1 MKLKRLESF
10 SVNEGILSS
19 VFKGISDVFKTKKSK
34 IDSMLKQIKKA
45 KSEEIDNRIAI
56 EKEIWSI
63 PKENTPEYR
72 FLVSNLERQN
82 RVYANLKMQEID
94 SLLKETE
101 SQIEKNPKLQAYFSS
116 ELAKIEA
123 DSTEKL
129 LKGLNKYKTS
139 GDLNLI
145 TAQFDSLVKDAN
157 RKSAYFEDMMGKG
170 DSSVSLEKELP
181 EEIASFLNYSN
192 TETQNLIDDYDEK
205 QLKSLLDKLR
215 DFKFDIEIRNKM
227 QIEEIRKELKQ
238 AKKFADSQ
246 TIDSLEN
253 EESKIRNHY
262 RNILDIVRSKISV
275 VDKKIKSLK
284 YENY

>member
-34 IDSMLKQIKKA
+34 IDSLLKGIKKA
-45 KSEEIDNRIAI
+45 KVEEIDNRIAI
-56 EKEIWSI
+56 EKEIWNI

-82 RVYANLKMQEID
+82 RVYANLKIQEID
-94 SLLKETE
+94 SLLKDAE

-170 DSSVSLEKELP
+170 ASSVSLEKELP

-205 QLKSLLDKLR
+205 QLKSLLDQLR

-227 QIEEIRKELKQ
+227 QIEEIRKELKH

-253 EESKIRNHY
+253 EETKIRNHY
-262 RNILDIVRSKISV
+262 RNILDIVRSKISI

>member
-1 MKLKRLESF
+1 MKLKRLENF
-10 SVNEGILSS
+10 SINEGILSS

-34 IDSMLKQIKKA
+34 IDSLLKEIKKA
-45 KSEEIDNRIAI
+45 KSDEIDNRIAI
-56 EKEIWSI
+56 EKEIWNI

-82 RVYANLKMQEID
+82 RVYANLKMQEIN
-94 SLLKETE
+94 SILKEAE

-170 DSSVSLEKELP
+170 ASSVSLEKELP

-205 QLKSLLDKLR
+205 KLKSLLDQLR

-227 QIEEIRKELKQ
+227 QIEEIRKELKH

-253 EESKIRNHY
+253 EETKIRNHY
-262 RNILDIVRSKISV
+262 RNILDIVRSKISI

>member
-1 MKLKRLESF
+1 MKLKRLENF

-34 IDSMLKQIKKA
+34 IDSLLKEIKKA
-45 KSEEIDNRIAI
+45 KSEEINNRIAI
-56 EKEIWSI
+56 EKEIWNI

-82 RVYANLKMQEID
+82 RVYANLKIQEID
-94 SLLKETE
+94 SLLKDAG

-157 RKSAYFEDMMGKG
+157 RKSAYFEDMMRKG

-192 TETQNLIDDYDEK
+192 TETQNLIDNYDGK
-205 QLKSLLDKLR
+205 QLKSLLDQLR

-253 EESKIRNHY
+253 EESKIRNYY
-262 RNILDIVRSKISV
+262 RNILEIVRSKISI
-275 VDKKIKSLK
+275 VDKKIKSFK